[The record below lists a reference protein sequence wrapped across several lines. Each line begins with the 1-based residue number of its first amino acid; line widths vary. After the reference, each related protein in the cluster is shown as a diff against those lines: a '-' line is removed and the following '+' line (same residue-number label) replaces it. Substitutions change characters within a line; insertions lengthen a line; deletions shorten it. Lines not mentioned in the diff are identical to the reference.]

1 MIWNLFILVERC
13 VLLYPFQHLFEKT
26 LVCFL
31 KYSNGITVFFYIIY
45 EFILM
50 FYYVFGDLVVFFF
63 KLWFYITYKVYT
75 QVIGYKKTDT
85 SYFIKVPLHD
95 YSIWNHLPMYCL
107 IVHKFIVFFLFAA
120 SCIWRCKRVGTR
132 KVIHFEIDIYLA
144 YWYFIF

>member
-1 MIWNLFILVERC
+1 MKFIYLGGKVCSFIPISTFIRKNFGLFLKIFKWDNSFLLHNLWVYID
-13 VLLYPFQHLFEKT
+13 VLL
-26 LVCFL
+26 CFWWF
-31 KYSNGITVFFYIIY
+31 SG
-45 EFILM
+45 
-50 FYYVFGDLVVFFF
+50 FFF
-63 KLWFYITYKVYT
+63 KIWFYITYKVYT

-132 KVIHFEIDIYLA
+132 KVIHLEIDIYLA
-144 YWYFIF
+144 YWYFLF

>member
-1 MIWNLFILVERC
+1 MKFIYLGG
-13 VLLYPFQHLFEKT
+13 K
-26 LVCFL
+26 VC
-31 KYSNGITVFFYIIY
+31 S
-45 EFILM
+45 FIPIST
-50 FYYVFGDLVVFFF
+50 FIRKNF
-63 KLWFYITYKVYT
+63 VYT

-132 KVIHFEIDIYLA
+132 KVIHLEIDIYLA
-144 YWYFIF
+144 YWYFLFLISTLLFFLTYDAFV